1 MKKELKLGIFA
12 IVVLVVSFFVLNYLK
27 GEDIFNKESEY
38 VSAYTDL
45 EGLVASAPVY
55 IKGYKAGKVSD
66 ITYDKT
72 KGVFYVTCS
81 VSKDFDV
88 PSDSQMTI
96 YSVDIMGG
104 KGVRIDQGT
113 SEVPASD
120 GDTLAPCFETGLMDG
135 LSESI
140 VPLMSKIEK
149 TIDSLGVTVSGVNKV
164 LSDSNTDAFRRTL
177 SDIESLVGHLE
188 SVSGSIDGKSEE
200 IAALI
205 DNLKSFSDGLGTVL
219 SKVDTTLVGVSAV
232 VDSLGTADMAGT
244 INSMKGLLDKAMDPD
259 GTVGKLFEDGSIY
272 ESVDS
277 LLNNID
283 RFIDKIQENPKKYL
297 RISVF

>member
-12 IVVLVVSFFVLNYLK
+12 IVVLVVSFFVLNYLR

-38 VSAYTDL
+38 VSAYADL

-88 PSDSQMTI
+88 PSDSHMTI

-104 KGVRIDQGT
+104 KGVRIDPGT
-113 SEVPASD
+113 SDVPASD

-177 SDIESLVGHLE
+177 SEIESQVGHLE

-205 DNLKSFSDGLGTVL
+205 DNLKCFSDGLGTVL